1 MYRVGESVPADSA
14 AAAGRYRKAAEQG
27 YARAENNLGV
37 MTTMARASHK
47 TMSLRIDLRA
57 IYRQPLASNGGVVCS
72 AVLFTEPSASTN
84 EVVPGFQSRE
94 NKFCSYLAAFGTIL
108 PINHSRCGSAR
119 L

>member
-1 MYRVGESVPADSA
+1 MNLICLVGAI
-14 AAAGRYRKAAEQG
+14 
-27 YARAENNLGV
+27 
-37 MTTMARASHK
+37 TT
-47 TMSLRIDLRA
+47 
-57 IYRQPLASNGGVVCS
+57 
-72 AVLFTEPSASTN
+72 TN

>member
-1 MYRVGESVPADSA
+1 MNLICLVG
-14 AAAGRYRKAAEQG
+14 
-27 YARAENNLGV
+27 
-37 MTTMARASHK
+37 
-47 TMSLRIDLRA
+47 
-57 IYRQPLASNGGVVCS
+57 
-72 AVLFTEPSASTN
+72 AVATTN